1 MGVGEAAGVED
12 SVTADVVGGGVKL
25 VVAITEEL
33 SGDDVNDGTEMPSTV
48 LVASPAVVPL

>member
-33 SGDDVNDGTEMPSTV
+33 CGDDVDDGT
-48 LVASPAVVPL
+48 